1 MTARAPTRKQLA
13 QGSWAGITGE
23 WCRRTMLPRGS
34 YTQLGFD
41 LAILSREGESGIIA
55 ITAADAKA
63 FGMGERALRHARR
76 RMEGDQEVRVVW
88 QGRRQAVVEVL
99 VVHGSPSGDDAP
111 GLNRS

>member
-1 MTARAPTRKQLA
+1 
-13 QGSWAGITGE
+13 
-23 WCRRTMLPRGS
+23 MLPRGS

-88 QGRRQAVVEVL
+88 QGRRQAVVEVP